1 MGRGAHLEA
10 KNLWT
15 SVPLAY
21 VGPKVRVGK
30 TVATLSGVRL
40 LPASPRRRRRLARLG
55 VVLAAAL
62 AVLLSTLVLR
72 GPADNDSEGVPGSQ
86 ADIWVPPKTIRMTPK
101 LRREVNAT
109 LDRFVPAAV
118 LREAPMAAY
127 HLSTPTLRGSAT
139 RAQWRNGEIPVYPFR
154 VKEGSDLHAWRLNF
168 AVENNVNVDL
178 MLQAS
183 KEEKEVSGIA
193 YTVDLKR
200 VGGRWLVESFF
211 PTAEFR
217 RVPAANGSRIVA
229 QPDLAPTQTRDGVT
243 QTSEDV
249 TYRIFALAPL
259 LVALLGVGLVIGVFV
274 AQYVR
279 GKRAERDYLAGRL

>member
-1 MGRGAHLEA
+1 M
-10 KNLWT
+10 
-15 SVPLAY
+15 
-21 VGPKVRVGK
+21 
-30 TVATLSGVRL
+30 RL
-40 LPASPRRRRRLARLG
+40 LPASPRRRRRLARVG

-62 AVLLSTLVLR
+62 AVLVSTLFLR
-72 GPADNDSEGVPGSQ
+72 APADDDSDGVAGSQ
-86 ADIWVPPKTIRMTPK
+86 ADIYVPPETIRMTPT
-101 LRREVNAT
+101 LRREINAT

-118 LREAPMAAY
+118 LREAPMEAY
-127 HLSTPTLRGSAT
+127 ELSTPALRSSAT
-139 RAQWRNGEIPVYPFR
+139 RSQWKNGEIPVYPFR
-154 VKEGSDLHAWRLNF
+154 VKEGSDLHGWRLNF

-229 QPDLAPTQTRDGVT
+229 QPDLAPTQSRDGAT
-243 QTSEDV
+243 QTNEDV
-249 TYRIFALAPL
+249 ANRLFALAPL
-259 LVALLGVGLVIGVFV
+259 LVAVAGVGLVIGVFLT
-274 AQYVR
+274 QFIR
-279 GKRAERDYLAGRL
+279 GKKAERDYSAGRL

>member
-1 MGRGAHLEA
+1 M
-10 KNLWT
+10 
-15 SVPLAY
+15 
-21 VGPKVRVGK
+21 
-30 TVATLSGVRL
+30 RL

-72 GPADNDSEGVPGSQ
+72 GPADDDSEGVAGSQ
-86 ADIWVPPKTIRMTPK
+86 ADIYVPPENIRMTPK
-101 LRREVNAT
+101 LRREINAT

-118 LREAPMAAY
+118 LREAPMEAY
-127 HLSTPTLRGSAT
+127 ELSTPTLRTSAT
-139 RAQWRNGEIPVYPFR
+139 RAQWRNGEIPVYPFH
-154 VKEGSDLHAWRLNF
+154 VKEGSDLHGWRLNF
-168 AVENNVNVDL
+168 AVKNNVNVDL
-178 MLQAS
+178 MLQAG

-200 VGGRWLVESFF
+200 IGGRWLVESFF

-243 QTSEDV
+243 RTSEDP
-249 TYRIFALAPL
+249 TNRIFALAPL
-259 LVALLGVGLVIGVFV
+259 LVAVLGLGLVIGVFV
-274 AQYVR
+274 TQFIR
-279 GKRAERDYLAGRL
+279 DRRAERDYLAGSPRT

>member
-1 MGRGAHLEA
+1 M
-10 KNLWT
+10 
-15 SVPLAY
+15 
-21 VGPKVRVGK
+21 
-30 TVATLSGVRL
+30 RL

-55 VVLAAAL
+55 VVGAVAL
-62 AVLLSTLVLR
+62 AVLISTLVLR
-72 GPADNDSEGVPGSQ
+72 APADNDSEGVAGSQ
-86 ADIWVPPKTIRMTPK
+86 ADIWVPPKPIRMTPK
-101 LRREVNAT
+101 LRREINVT

-118 LREAPMAAY
+118 LREAPMEAY
-127 HLSTPTLRGSAT
+127 ELSTPTLKGSAT

-154 VKEGSDLHAWRLNF
+154 VKEGSNMHGWRLNF
-168 AVENNVNVDL
+168 AVQNNVNVDL

-200 VGGRWLVESFF
+200 IGGRWLVESFF

-229 QPDLAPTQTRDGVT
+229 QPDLAPTQTREAVT
-243 QTSEDV
+243 QTSDDLIS
-249 TYRIFALAPL
+249 RLFALAPL
-259 LVALLGVGLVIGVFV
+259 FVVLGGLGLVIGVFV
-274 AQYVR
+274 TQYIR

>member
-1 MGRGAHLEA
+1 M
-10 KNLWT
+10 
-15 SVPLAY
+15 
-21 VGPKVRVGK
+21 
-30 TVATLSGVRL
+30 RL

-62 AVLLSTLVLR
+62 AVLVSTLFLR
-72 GPADNDSEGVPGSQ
+72 APADDDSEGVAGSQ
-86 ADIWVPPKTIRMTPK
+86 ADIYVPPETIRMTPT
-101 LRREVNAT
+101 LRREINAT

-118 LREAPMAAY
+118 LREAPMEAY
-127 HLSTPTLRGSAT
+127 ELSTPALRSSAT
-139 RAQWRNGEIPVYPFR
+139 RAQWRNGEIPVYPLR
-154 VKEGSDLHAWRLNF
+154 VEEGSNLHGWRLNF

-229 QPDLAPTQTRDGVT
+229 QPDLAPTQTRDGAT
-243 QTSEDV
+243 QTNEDV
-249 TYRIFALAPL
+249 VNRVFALAPL
-259 LVALLGVGLVIGVFV
+259 LVALLGVGLVVGVFV
-274 AQYVR
+274 TQYLR

>member
-1 MGRGAHLEA
+1 MRF
-10 KNLWT
+10 
-15 SVPLAY
+15 
-21 VGPKVRVGK
+21 
-30 TVATLSGVRL
+30 
-40 LPASPRRRRRLARLG
+40 LPASPRRRRRLARVG

-62 AVLLSTLVLR
+62 AVLVSTLVLR
-72 GPADNDSEGVPGSQ
+72 APADDDSEGVAGSQ
-86 ADIWVPPKTIRMTPK
+86 ADIYVEPETIRMTPT
-101 LRREVNAT
+101 LRREINAT

-118 LREAPMAAY
+118 LREAPMEAY
-127 HLSTPTLRGSAT
+127 KLSTPSLRASAT
-139 RAQWRNGEIPVYPFR
+139 RAQWRNGEIPVYPLR
-154 VKEGSDLHAWRLNF
+154 VEEGSNLHGWRLNF

-200 VGGRWLVESFF
+200 IGGRWLVESFF

-229 QPDLAPTQTRDGVT
+229 QPDLAPTQTRDGAT
-243 QTSEDV
+243 QTNEDV
-249 TYRIFALAPL
+249 TNRLFALAPL
-259 LVALLGVGLVIGVFV
+259 LVALLGVGLVVGVFV
-274 AQYVR
+274 TQYLR